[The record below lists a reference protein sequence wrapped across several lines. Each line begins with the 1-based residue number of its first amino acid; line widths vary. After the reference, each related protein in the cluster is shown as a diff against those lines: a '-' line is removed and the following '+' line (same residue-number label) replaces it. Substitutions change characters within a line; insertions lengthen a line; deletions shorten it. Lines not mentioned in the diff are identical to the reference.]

1 MGSDVPT
8 YPGRWLRS
16 CGLTAVL
23 LAGCAGAV
31 LAQAPTQLPA
41 PSRTASDSNR
51 AYGSARRLAAWVEDY
66 AALPRLDVSALGAPY
81 RPAIFAQVQLRTEA
95 DRLQPERQ
103 RYSIRAEPRLPYV
116 RKAERELQ
124 AAQRATLPTL
134 DGPARREAAAEALA
148 FLFELAAA
156 ERQLGGLDREIALH
170 DSLAAVMRLRLAEP
184 DFDVERVLDV
194 EDDLSELTAER
205 AAVAARLRRHE
216 LPVAAGELA
225 SATTALSRAAD
236 LVAHGVRPDERL
248 SAELALIDAEVA
260 FERAE
265 NWKVIDFV
273 QVDYRSD
280 LEDRGERYSLGFG
293 LALPHARVRQ
303 LDELAVERVEESHE
317 ARLDD
322 AERARELAEAYEALL
337 AAADE
342 LYALQSAAADRR
354 RRRARLAAALRTS
367 AQTRPDDLLRIRRR
381 DLRDAREITEAEGEV
396 LEAYGELVGRSGW
409 VGAEGLESWVL
420 E

>member
-1 MGSDVPT
+1 MAT
-8 YPGRWLRS
+8 
-16 CGLTAVL
+16 
-23 LAGCAGAV
+23 
-31 LAQAPTQLPA
+31 PA
-41 PSRTASDSNR
+41 E
-51 AYGSARRLAAWVEDY
+51 RLATWVDAY

-81 RPAIFAQVQLRTEA
+81 RPALFAQVQLRTEA
-95 DRLQPERQ
+95 DRLRPERQ
-103 RYSIRAEPRLPYV
+103 RYAIRAEPRLPYV

-124 AAQRATLPTL
+124 AAQRATLPAL
-134 DGPARREAAAEALA
+134 DDPARREAAAEALA

-156 ERQLGGLDREIALH
+156 ERGLARFDAEIALH
-170 DSLAAVMRLRLAEP
+170 DSLAALMRLRLAEP

-205 AAVAARLRRHE
+205 AAAAARLGRHD
-216 LPVAAGELA
+216 LPVPTPDLV
-225 SATTALSRAAD
+225 SARTALARAAD
-236 LVAHGVRPDERL
+236 LVARGVRPDGRL
-248 SAELALIDAEVA
+248 AAELALIDAEVA

-265 NWKVIDFV
+265 NWKVIDFL
-273 QVDYRSD
+273 QLDYRSD
-280 LEDRGERYSLGFG
+280 LEERGERYSVGFG

-303 LDELAVERVEESHE
+303 LDELAVERVEEVHD

-322 AERARELAEAYEALL
+322 AERARELTEAYEALL

-342 LYALQSAAADRR
+342 LYALQAAAGDRR

-381 DLRDAREITEAEGEV
+381 DLRDLREIGEAEGEV
-396 LEAYGELVGRSGW
+396 LEAYGELVGVSGW
-409 VGAEGLESWVL
+409 VDAAGMEEWVL